1 MYIGLELSWL
11 VILFARWFLYLS
23 YTVLMKCCCSL
34 LCFVSVCFVFVFCL
48 FCFVFVVVV
57 FVVVGGGGGFVCLF
71 VFCTLQTSNLKTE

>member
-1 MYIGLELSWL
+1 MYVGLELSWL

-34 LCFVSVCFVFVFCL
+34 LCFVSVCFVFLLLFFL

-57 FVVVGGGGGFVCLF
+57 FVVGGGGGGFVCLF
-71 VFCTLQTSNLKTE
+71 VFLHLADF